1 MDKKFTKE
9 MVDDYADK
17 LLIGLT
23 DEENQM
29 VLDEFEIIDETIN
42 TINAI
47 EGIEKVEPMTHALD
61 DFVFELREDVA
72 EESIPIEDL
81 LANCDVH
88 SAREVEVP
96 KVVGE

>member
-1 MDKKFTKE
+1 MAKFTKE
-9 MVDDYADK
+9 MVETYADK

-29 VLDEFEIIDETIN
+29 VLDEFEIIDKTIN
-42 TINAI
+42 IINEIDKI
-47 EGIEKVEPMTHALD
+47 EEVEPMTHTLD
-61 DFVFELREDVA
+61 DFEFELREDVV
-72 EESIPIEDL
+72 EESVPIEDL

-88 SAREVEVP
+88 SAREIEVP